1 MRHKKWGMEIQLID
15 KELLAELHEKAAAS
29 ERLRMNF
36 DLRTTAED
44 GSQRMLNALEV
55 GTKVPIHRHEETSE
69 TVVCLQGRLDVI
81 FYVDLPNMDAGGP
94 WREFQESFRT
104 ELCPAKGWYGV
115 QIPKG
120 TWHTIEVFEEST
132 IFEAKDGAYK
142 P

>member
-1 MRHKKWGMEIQLID
+1 MDITTIDQELIN
-15 KELLAELHEKAAAS
+15 ELHRKARAS

-36 DLRTTAED
+36 DLRTTPED

-69 TVVCLQGRLDVI
+69 TVVCLHGRLDVI

-94 WREFQESFRT
+94 GREFQETFRS
-104 ELCPAKGWYGV
+104 ELCPAKGQYGV

-120 TWHTIEVFEEST
+120 AWHTIEVFEEST
-132 IFEAKDGAYK
+132 ILESKDGKYGK
-142 P
+142 

>member
-1 MRHKKWGMEIQLID
+1 MNVQLIN
-15 KELLAELHEKAAAS
+15 KELLAELHRKAAEA

-36 DLRTTAED
+36 DLRTTTED

-81 FYVDLPNMDAGGP
+81 FYADLPNMDAGGP
-94 WREFQESFRT
+94 GREFQETFRT
-104 ELCPAKGWYGV
+104 ELCPAKGQYGV

-120 TWHTIEVFEEST
+120 AWHTIEVFEEST
-132 IFEAKDGAYK
+132 IFESKDGKYMGK
-142 P
+142 

>member
-1 MRHKKWGMEIQLID
+1 MDVQLINE
-15 KELLAELHEKAAAS
+15 KLLAELHRKARES

-36 DLRTTAED
+36 DLRTTPED

-81 FYVDLPNMDAGGP
+81 FYADLPNMDAGGP
-94 WREFQESFRT
+94 GREFAETYRVTLSPKDG
-104 ELCPAKGWYGV
+104 CYGV

-120 TWHTIEVFEEST
+120 AWHTIEVKEVST